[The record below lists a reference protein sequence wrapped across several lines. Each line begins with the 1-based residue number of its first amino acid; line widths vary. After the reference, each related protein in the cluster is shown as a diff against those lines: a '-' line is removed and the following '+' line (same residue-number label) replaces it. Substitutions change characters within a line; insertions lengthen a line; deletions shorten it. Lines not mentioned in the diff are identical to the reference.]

1 MTDFIIYIS
10 TQNMLKLTK
19 KPFIPFVVLAFLF
32 ISIFFTSKL
41 SAHTFQTNLYPDIEL
56 KKDHLVIELWIA
68 TFLFPP
74 LEGINYGDNK
84 PRPTLDKS
92 REQIESFFNSN
103 CPVFINGKKVPPNTQ
118 WLKFE
123 EMEEVSHLGEN
134 ADLTMAKMLFHYPA
148 SEEVRNIKFGWGL
161 WFTDQAIKVE
171 TENGEETISHNPNI
185 LDMLIFVG
193 GEAHPMYLT
202 KEEPEFT
209 WHAPARIITD
219 NVEIASIE
227 PIKKLDAGIPI
238 ISICVL
244 VIGFFLTITRQRGK
258 TFLRLSIIISS
269 FIVAFILR
277 NTLVIETSQSSETL
291 AKNLDPSSAADLF
304 TKLHRSIYR
313 AFESESE
320 DAIYNNLAKSV
331 SQKLIGPLYEE
342 VYQSL
347 ILRDEGGAISRIN
360 RVDYIEVNAIRIED
374 SNDFKIYCKWQV
386 HGNVRHWG
394 HSHKRSNEYEADY
407 TLSVEND
414 LWKIASSS
422 VNLQK
427 RVASPNGK

>member
-1 MTDFIIYIS
+1 MP
-10 TQNMLKLTK
+10 KLTK

-32 ISIFFTSKL
+32 ISIFLTSKL

-56 KKDHLVIELWIA
+56 KKDHLVIELWVA

-74 LEGINYGDNK
+74 LEDINYGDNK

-92 REQIESFFNSN
+92 REQIERFFNSN
-103 CPVFINGKKVPPNTQ
+103 CPVYINGKKVPPNTQ

-123 EMEEVSHLGEN
+123 EMEEVSHLGES

-209 WHAPARIITD
+209 WHAPARILTD
-219 NVEIASIE
+219 SVEITSIE
-227 PIKKLDAGIPI
+227 PIKKVNAGIPI

-277 NTLVIETSQSSETL
+277 NTLVIETSRSSETL
-291 AKNLDPSSAADLF
+291 AKNLDSSSAADLF

-360 RVDYIEVNAIRIED
+360 RVDYIEVNAIRIENSD
-374 SNDFKIYCKWQV
+374 DYKIYCKWQV

>member
-1 MTDFIIYIS
+1 
-10 TQNMLKLTK
+10 MLKLTK

-258 TFLRLSIIISS
+258 TFLRLSIIILS

>member
-1 MTDFIIYIS
+1 
-10 TQNMLKLTK
+10 MLNLTK
-19 KPFIPFVVLAFLF
+19 KTIIPFVVLAFLF
-32 ISIFFTSKL
+32 ISIFLTSK
-41 SAHTFQTNLYPDIEL
+41 SPAHTFQTNLYPDIEL

-74 LEGINYGDNK
+74 LENINYGDNN

-92 REQIESFFNSN
+92 KEQIESFFNSN
-103 CPVFINGKKVPPNTQ
+103 CPVYINGKKIPPNTQ

-134 ADLTMAKMLFHYPA
+134 ADLTMAKMLFRYPV

-171 TENGEETISHNPNI
+171 TEDGEETISHDPNI
-185 LDMLIFVG
+185 LDMLIFVD

-209 WHAPARIITD
+209 WHAPAKILA
-219 NVEIASIE
+219 NNAEIASIE
-227 PIKKLDAGIPI
+227 PVKRIKAGIPI

-244 VIGFFLTITRQRGK
+244 VVGFFLTITRQRGK
-258 TFLRLSIIISS
+258 TFLRLSIILSS
-269 FIVAFILR
+269 FLIAFILR
-277 NTLVIETSQSSETL
+277 NTVVIETSKPFAQ
-291 AKNLDPSSAADLF
+291 NLDASSAADLF

-360 RVDYIEVNAIRIED
+360 RVDYIEVSAIAIEN
-374 SNDFKIYCKWQV
+374 SNDFKISCKWQV

-427 RVASPNGK
+427 RVPSPNGK

>member
-1 MTDFIIYIS
+1 
-10 TQNMLKLTK
+10 MLKLTK

-32 ISIFFTSKL
+32 ISIFLTSKL

-56 KKDHLVIELWIA
+56 KKDHLVIELWVA

-74 LEGINYGDNK
+74 LEDINYGDNK

-92 REQIESFFNSN
+92 REQIESFFNTN
-103 CPVFINGKKVPPNTQ
+103 CPVYINGKKVPPNTQ

-219 NVEIASIE
+219 NVEITSIE
-227 PIKKLDAGIPI
+227 PIKKLNAGIPI

-277 NTLVIETSQSSETL
+277 NTLDIETSRSSETL
-291 AKNLDPSSAADLF
+291 AKNLDSSSAADLF

-360 RVDYIEVNAIRIED
+360 RVDYIEVNAIRIEN

>member
-1 MTDFIIYIS
+1 
-10 TQNMLKLTK
+10 MLKLTK

-32 ISIFFTSKL
+32 ISIFLTSKL

-56 KKDHLVIELWIA
+56 KKDHLVIELWVA

-74 LEGINYGDNK
+74 LEDINYGDNK

-92 REQIESFFNSN
+92 REQIESFFNTN
-103 CPVFINGKKVPPNTQ
+103 CPVYINGKKVPPNTQ

-219 NVEIASIE
+219 NVEITSIE
-227 PIKKLDAGIPI
+227 PIKKVNAGIPI

-277 NTLVIETSQSSETL
+277 NTLVIETSRSSETL
-291 AKNLDPSSAADLF
+291 AKNLDSSSAADLF

-313 AFESESE
+313 AFESDSE

-360 RVDYIEVNAIRIED
+360 RVDYIEVNAIRIENSD
-374 SNDFKIYCKWQV
+374 DFKIYCKWQV

-427 RVASPNGK
+427 RVTSPNGK

>member
-1 MTDFIIYIS
+1 
-10 TQNMLKLTK
+10 MLKLTK

-244 VIGFFLTITRQRGK
+244 VIGFFSTITRQRGK

-407 TLSVEND
+407 TLSVENN

>member
-1 MTDFIIYIS
+1 
-10 TQNMLKLTK
+10 MLKLTK

-32 ISIFFTSKL
+32 ISIFLTSKL

-56 KKDHLVIELWIA
+56 KKDHLVIELWVA

-74 LEGINYGDNK
+74 LEDINYGDNK

-92 REQIESFFNSN
+92 REQIESFFNTN
-103 CPVFINGKKVPPNTQ
+103 CPVYINGKKVPPNTQ

-123 EMEEVSHLGEN
+123 EMEEVSHFGEK
-134 ADLTMAKMLFHYPA
+134 AHLTMAKMLFHYPA

-219 NVEIASIE
+219 NVEITSIE
-227 PIKKLDAGIPI
+227 PIKKVNAGIPI

-277 NTLVIETSQSSETL
+277 NTLVIETSRSSETL
-291 AKNLDPSSAADLF
+291 AKNLDSSSAADLF

-313 AFESESE
+313 AFESDSE

-360 RVDYIEVNAIRIED
+360 RVDYIEVNAIRIENSD
-374 SNDFKIYCKWQV
+374 DFKIYCKWQV

-427 RVASPNGK
+427 RVTSPNGK

>member
-1 MTDFIIYIS
+1 
-10 TQNMLKLTK
+10 MLKLTK

-32 ISIFFTSKL
+32 ISIFLTSKL

-74 LEGINYGDNK
+74 LEDINYGDNK
-84 PRPTLDKS
+84 PRPTLNKS
-92 REQIESFFNSN
+92 REPIESFFNTN
-103 CPVFINGKKVPPNTQ
+103 CPVYINGKKVPPNTQ

-209 WHAPARIITD
+209 WHAPARILTD
-219 NVEIASIE
+219 NVEITSIE
-227 PIKKLDAGIPI
+227 PIKKVNAGVPI

-244 VIGFFLTITRQRGK
+244 AIGFFLTITRQRGK

-277 NTLVIETSQSSETL
+277 NTLVIETSRSSKPLT
-291 AKNLDPSSAADLF
+291 KNLDSSSAANLF

-360 RVDYIEVNAIRIED
+360 RVDYIEVNAIRIEN

-386 HGNVRHWG
+386 HGKVRHWG

>member
-1 MTDFIIYIS
+1 
-10 TQNMLKLTK
+10 MLKLTK

-32 ISIFFTSKL
+32 ISIFLTSKL

-56 KKDHLVIELWIA
+56 KKDHLVIELWVA

-74 LEGINYGDNK
+74 LEDINYGDNK

-103 CPVFINGKKVPPNTQ
+103 CPVYINGKKVPPNTQ

-209 WHAPARIITD
+209 RHAPARIITD

-227 PIKKLDAGIPI
+227 PIKKVNAGIPI

-277 NTLVIETSQSSETL
+277 NTFVIETSQSSETL
-291 AKNLDPSSAADLF
+291 AKNLDSSSAADLF

-360 RVDYIEVNAIRIED
+360 RVDYIEVNAIRIEN

>member
-1 MTDFIIYIS
+1 
-10 TQNMLKLTK
+10 MLKLTK
-19 KPFIPFVVLAFLF
+19 KPFIPFVVLACLFL
-32 ISIFFTSKL
+32 SIFLTSKL

-56 KKDHLVIELWIA
+56 KKDHLVIELWVA

-74 LEGINYGDNK
+74 LEDINYGDNK

-103 CPVFINGKKVPPNTQ
+103 CPVYINGKKVPPNTQ

-219 NVEIASIE
+219 NVEITSIE
-227 PIKKLDAGIPI
+227 PIKKVNAGIPI

-277 NTLVIETSQSSETL
+277 NTLVIETSRSSKPL
-291 AKNLDPSSAADLF
+291 AQNLDSSSAADLF

-360 RVDYIEVNAIRIED
+360 RVDYIEVNAIRIEN

>member
-1 MTDFIIYIS
+1 
-10 TQNMLKLTK
+10 MLKLTK

-32 ISIFFTSKL
+32 ISIFLTSKL

-56 KKDHLVIELWIA
+56 KKDHLVIELWVA

-74 LEGINYGDNK
+74 LEDINYGDNK

-103 CPVFINGKKVPPNTQ
+103 CPVYINGKKVPPNTQ

-227 PIKKLDAGIPI
+227 PIKKVNAGIPI

-277 NTLVIETSQSSETL
+277 NTLVIETSRSSETL
-291 AKNLDPSSAADLF
+291 AKNLDSSSAADLF

-360 RVDYIEVNAIRIED
+360 RVDYIEVNAIRIENSD
-374 SNDFKIYCKWQV
+374 DYKIYCKWQV

>member
-1 MTDFIIYIS
+1 
-10 TQNMLKLTK
+10 MLKLTK

-32 ISIFFTSKL
+32 ISIFLTSKL

-74 LEGINYGDNK
+74 LEDINYGDNN

-103 CPVFINGKKVPPNTQ
+103 CPVYINGKKVPPNTQ

-227 PIKKLDAGIPI
+227 PIKKVNAGIPI

-277 NTLVIETSQSSETL
+277 NTLVIETSQSSENL
-291 AKNLDPSSAADLF
+291 AKNLDSSSAADLF

-360 RVDYIEVNAIRIED
+360 RVDYIEVNAIRIEN